1 MVLGG
6 LVRCWDWGFGGQGT
20 DYFFVPLGLVNDLSH
35 RLKKWEGVVLLL
47 KGQATGLVSHRTA
60 IRS

>member
-1 MVLGG
+1 MQ
-6 LVRCWDWGFGGQGT
+6 DT